1 MTYVLEPP
9 QQLTLLFARIYNKY
23 MHEKCV
29 HVWLN
34 VCNILHNK
42 LNSCKIQ
49 PHFQLEFFIFSV
61 CDVLVLNGYSTSQ
74 ICWVWLVFFFL
85 FCCVCKRHILFA
97 NTENL
102 FGIVQPLVI
111 QRLLF
116 VLWLAIYNSH
126 TLQRH
131 DHVFA
136 LIVISSLVL
145 IKVK

>member
-74 ICWVWLVFFFL
+74 ICWVWLVFFSYSVAYANVTFYSRTQRICLELYSLLSFSDCCLCFGWRFTIRTHCNDMTMFL
-85 FCCVCKRHILFA
+85 L
-97 NTENL
+97 
-102 FGIVQPLVI
+102 
-111 QRLLF
+111 
-116 VLWLAIYNSH
+116 
-126 TLQRH
+126 
-131 DHVFA
+131 
-136 LIVISSLVL
+136 SL
-145 IKVK
+145 

>member
-85 FCCVCKRHILFA
+85 ILLRMQTSHFIREHRESVWNCIASCHSAIAVCALAGDLQFA
-97 NTENL
+97 
-102 FGIVQPLVI
+102 
-111 QRLLF
+111 
-116 VLWLAIYNSH
+116 H
-126 TLQRH
+126 T
-131 DHVFA
+131 A
-136 LIVISSLVL
+136 TT
-145 IKVK
+145 

>member
-61 CDVLVLNGYSTSQ
+61 CDVFGLEWLLNFTDLLGLAFFHSVAYANVTFYSRTQ
-74 ICWVWLVFFFL
+74 RICLELYSLLSFSDCCLCFGWRFTIRTHCIGMTMFL
-85 FCCVCKRHILFA
+85 
-97 NTENL
+97 
-102 FGIVQPLVI
+102 
-111 QRLLF
+111 
-116 VLWLAIYNSH
+116 LA
-126 TLQRH
+126 L
-131 DHVFA
+131 
-136 LIVISSLVL
+136 
-145 IKVK
+145 